1 MKRAA
6 LLISLLAVAVVW
18 LTAVPVLASPQ
29 PSPVCGACGSS
40 FEDVAE
46 DHGTTA
52 AVTASTASI
61 QINPNGS
68 ATWVV
73 TNRLNQSPADF
84 SNNPELLTRISREA
98 ATNRGVANR
107 DGTEATFQS
116 ATLEN
121 RTVHIRFR
129 DPDAGSRHL
138 GVLVVDYFHSAGVRG
153 GWILNA
159 DPISVSGPDGTVVLN
174 DPRAVINDEHASD
187 DELPTVTGHTV
198 EWMNTS
204 TDGQR
209 AIFADD
215 VYLAFGSSETS
226 SLQREAALTVASLPI
241 WLDNLWSYVVPAVF
255 GYGILLTGVAVGA
268 RRAADTE
275 FSVDRLA
282 AVVAGSGGAFLGLA
296 AFGVLPATLVGVGAI
311 YVIVGG
317 TTWYRPELLRSTRG
331 TLAIGLASLGGVAT
345 TVWGVSFL
353 DARFASLAPTFVH
366 AMVIHLPLAVAP
378 VFGHAVR
385 RRGATDATV
394 EIAAGFAGASV
405 ALLLAGGVFVP
416 FDARPFG
423 LIIVFTLGGAVAAAL
438 LGLPLAML
446 GASQPTPQ
454 TPYETNRA
462 SLTPAET
469 VDDDDS

>member
-52 AVTASTASI
+52 SVTASTASI

-317 TTWYRPELLRSTRG
+317 ITWYRPELLRSTRG
-331 TLAIGLASLGGVAT
+331 TLAVGLASLGGVAT
-345 TVWGVSFL
+345 TVWGGWLLQCSSCV
-353 DARFASLAPTFVH
+353 ARTDVCPRHDDPSTAGSCPRLRPCSPSAWSD
-366 AMVIHLPLAVAP
+366 
-378 VFGHAVR
+378 GCDRRDRGGVR
-385 RRGATDATV
+385 WCVCRV
-394 EIAAGFAGASV
+394 AAGWWGVRPLRCPTVRPDNRFHARWCGSCRTPRSAAGYV
-405 ALLLAGGVFVP
+405 G
-416 FDARPFG
+416 
-423 LIIVFTLGGAVAAAL
+423 
-438 LGLPLAML
+438 
-446 GASQPTPQ
+446 
-454 TPYETNRA
+454 
-462 SLTPAET
+462 SLSADTSNPI
-469 VDDDDS
+469 